1 MNNVV
6 SYSCNDLLVFWV
18 EPYNISNLM
27 GYVRIWHA
35 RRVGI
40 VYEQISS

>member
-6 SYSCNDLLVFWV
+6 SYSCIDLLGYWV
-18 EPYNISNLM
+18 EPYNISHSV
-27 GYVRIWHA
+27 GYVWNGYVG
-35 RRVGI
+35 RVGI

>member
-6 SYSCNDLLVFWV
+6 SYSCVDLLDCRD
-18 EPYNISNLM
+18 ESYNISHSV
-27 GYVRIWHA
+27 GYVWIWHA